1 MLAFGASVLAA
12 PAAEAA
18 PVPEANPAP
27 TPEAA
32 SSLVARTGEYL
43 GGIDMNTACREQ
55 WFRFA
60 YAYQVDNSCNAWKCE
75 EYVDYCHYYNI
86 AWDTLEWQLVWPQLL
101 DDARLIL
108 EASDVLLSGPTNDE
122 ASITPPIVDEDKGI
136 IFSGF
141 ADDFHDNFVFYRD
154 TLGFGPFVKTN
165 RKPYD
170 LAVACVLLRAFLLA
184 PECVHLN
191 SDGYWT
197 DEEWIDAVTLYKQLW
212 PDEQIE
218 CPWGITRQARYHL
231 TGKADRLIHDGGTA
245 QPVNQ
250 SARACV
256 AATAVDEKSC
266 AIHGEIAGLDRAQK
280 WLATC
285 DQDLEHVACGAAPI
299 TWLQLPG
306 VSLKVIDV
314 ERACIVEAP
323 KHCFFMAL
331 TYVWGKINHPKL
343 TSKTAAVLMQEGGL
357 DTIWSDIP
365 MTTRDAILLC
375 RRLKDK

>member
-1 MLAFGASVLAA
+1 MLHLTIFTAMLAFGASVLAA

-75 EYVDYCHYYNI
+75 EYVDLHY
-86 AWDTLEWQLVWPQLL
+86 T
-101 DDARLIL
+101 
-108 EASDVLLSGPTNDE
+108 T
-122 ASITPPIVDEDKGI
+122 VDEDKGI
-136 IFSGF
+136 ILNGF
-141 ADDFHDNFVFYRD
+141 ADDPHDNFVFYND
-154 TLGFGPFVKTN
+154 PLGFGPFVKTN

-218 CPWGITRQARYHL
+218 CPWGITRQARHHL

-250 SARACV
+250 SARACI

-266 AIHGEIAGLDRAQK
+266 AIHGEIAGLDRARK

-285 DQDLEHVACGAAPI
+285 DQDLEHVACRAAPI